1 MTASNPDS
9 SILSRVSALEATV
22 QEIQRTIAKL
32 KGEDTIEATAPEQAV
47 VLRDSATLAPLSRE
61 AGPFDMVIDVGAN
74 AIQEPPKQARVICV
88 HCGAA
93 NLEDRARCILCGWS
107 LTTSPTPST
116 LEPNPEPKAQ
126 PVSEPPPPASR
137 VRVIEAAPALARPV
151 PPKPARS
158 APIKIDILKAAEMWL
173 NKVGIVLFLFGV
185 AFLFKYSIDKGWLNE
200 QARIGMGLL
209 FGSVLLVIGLR
220 LHGKRRHFSQVLMGG
235 SIATYY
241 ITGFA
246 AYNIFPNLN
255 IPYEVA
261 FGFMALVT
269 IAAFALSMRQD
280 EAVLAIIGVTGGL
293 LTPFILNRA
302 GIELP
307 GLVGYTCLVI
317 AGASGIYL
325 MKGWRTLLWT
335 SVQGG
340 CSILT
345 LGYLGYVL
353 LVMRPALLDRWSL
366 QAGAVFMLFAF
377 WMVPVVRDAL
387 FARDPARWP
396 QPALPS
402 AWYPE
407 IRNIIKRH
415 VHLLTVA
422 TPLIVLAYSAL
433 LWGGL
438 VPREVWGIV
447 GIGGAALLAATHWAL
462 RRYAPTLQ
470 SLAYTHAIVA
480 IVLMTTGLVSLL
492 SGHTL
497 IFALAAE
504 AAALHLIAW
513 RFSDRGIAICGNL
526 IFGAVGVWLA
536 YRLMPGG
543 GPLHPVWNAQALT
556 DMAIIG
562 IALAVS
568 FIVRQRDVALIMRSC
583 AHIALMAWIWREIH
597 AYPNGDGYVMLA
609 WAAYGLLLHIISRHI
624 TDPLN
629 ATGTS
634 IAAHLA
640 FEASVAILALRLAT
654 GYQGDMTMLNS
665 KAVIDL
671 GMMALAL
678 AASFFV
684 RGGQSGLP
692 IAATIYRLGVHVA
705 ALAWLWRE
713 ATPLDL
719 SGGYVMLRWAAYLAM
734 VAFISHRVGDRITLI
749 FTGIPFIGVAYMFA
763 GRILSGHEG
772 ELAVLNPRTIL
783 DLCVMALALAV
794 SFVAQPRE
802 AKIAYRL
809 AIHAGVLGLL
819 WRELIVLD
827 SGWNTSI
834 FQVLAGAYG
843 YVMLAWALYL
853 TALHL
858 LARRLRDVSTSI
870 FAHAG
875 FFAVGGLLAW
885 RLLTG
890 PMMTVSVFNQKAL
903 FDLAVIALAACISF
917 IVRPRE
923 AGIVYRYAVHAAV
936 MALIAREFYWLG
948 KGDGYIML
956 AWAAYATLLVLA
968 SRFFKGERMDWAG
981 HAIFAV
987 TGLWLVA
994 RFVTGLIL
1002 VNEDQFAVLNPKGLT
1017 DFGVVAL
1024 GAVMYL
1030 LARREREI
1038 GFAYALWLHF
1048 GFLGWTWQELGL
1060 IPNGGNGYVTIAWG
1074 IYGTALVVAG
1084 LRLGRNVPLLTCGI
1098 TTLFAVAAKLFLID
1112 LHYLDAIWR
1121 ILLFL
1126 GFGGF
1131 FLLFSYF
1138 FQGAVGPGPR
1148 NNDPHQRKPGI
1159 GSRPLEG
1166 PRARS

>member
-1 MTASNPDS
+1 
-9 SILSRVSALEATV
+9 
-22 QEIQRTIAKL
+22 
-32 KGEDTIEATAPEQAV
+32 
-47 VLRDSATLAPLSRE
+47 
-61 AGPFDMVIDVGAN
+61 
-74 AIQEPPKQARVICV
+74 
-88 HCGAA
+88 
-93 NLEDRARCILCGWS
+93 
-107 LTTSPTPST
+107 
-116 LEPNPEPKAQ
+116 
-126 PVSEPPPPASR
+126 
-137 VRVIEAAPALARPV
+137 
-151 PPKPARS
+151 
-158 APIKIDILKAAEMWL
+158 MWL

-185 AFLFKYSIDKGWLNE
+185 AFLFKYSIDNGWLNE

-209 FGSVLLVIGLR
+209 FGTILLAFGLR
-220 LHGKRRHFSQVLMGG
+220 LHGKRRHFSQVLLGG

-269 IAAFALSMRQD
+269 IAAFALSVAQD
-280 EAVLAIIGVTGGL
+280 ESVLSIIGVTGGL
-293 LTPFILNRA
+293 LTPFVLNRA

-307 GLVGYTCLVI
+307 ALVGYTCLVI
-317 AGASGIYL
+317 AGACGIYL
-325 MKGWRTLLWT
+325 VKGWRSLLWT
-335 SVQGG
+335 AVQGG
-340 CSILT
+340 CSILA
-345 LGYLGYVL
+345 LGYVSHVFWVMKPS
-353 LVMRPALLDRWSL
+353 LVDRWTL

-377 WMVPVVRDAL
+377 WMVPVVREAL
-387 FARDPARWP
+387 FARNPARWP

-402 AWYPE
+402 SWSPE
-407 IRNIIKRH
+407 LRNLIKRH
-415 VHLLTVA
+415 VHLLAITIA
-422 TPLIVLAYSAL
+422 LTVLAYSAV
-433 LWGGL
+433 LWGDL
-438 VPREVWGIV
+438 APREIWGVAGIV
-447 GIGGAALLAATHWAL
+447 GAALFAATYWAL

-492 SGHTL
+492 RGDTL

-504 AAALHLIAW
+504 AAALHLVAS
-513 RFSDRGIAICGNL
+513 RFSDRGVAICGNL

-536 YRLMPGG
+536 NRLMPGTEQL
-543 GPLHPVWNAQALT
+543 PAIWNAQALT
-556 DMAIIG
+556 DLAIIG
-562 IALAVS
+562 VALVVS
-568 FIVRQRDVALIMRSC
+568 FVVRQRDVALVMRSC
-583 AHIALMAWIWREIH
+583 AHVALMAWIWREVH
-597 AYPNGDGYVMLA
+597 SFDNGDGYVMLA
-609 WAAYGLLLHIISRHI
+609 WAAYGLLLHIISRRI

-640 FEASVAILALRLAT
+640 FQASVAILAFRLAT

-684 RGGQSGLP
+684 RGQTSSLT
-692 IAATIYRLGVHVA
+692 AATIYRLGVHVA

-713 ATPLDL
+713 ATPLDQL
-719 SGGYVMLRWAAYLAM
+719 DGYIMLRWAAYLTM
-734 VAFISHRVGDRITLI
+734 VAFISHRIGDRITLI
-749 FTGIPFIGVAYMFA
+749 FTGIPFIGVAYMFTV
-763 GRILSGHEG
+763 RILSGHEG
-772 ELAVLNPRTIL
+772 ELAIINYRTLI
-783 DLCVMALALAV
+783 DLCVMALALAI

-802 AKIAYRL
+802 MKIAYRL

-819 WRELIVLD
+819 WRELIFLD
-827 SGWNTSI
+827 AGSSSPL
-834 FQVLAGAYG
+834 FQVVTGGYG

-858 LARRLRDVSTSI
+858 LALRFRDESTSI

-875 FFAVGGLLAW
+875 FIAVGGLLVW

-890 PMMTVSVFNQKAL
+890 PETTVSIFNQKAL
-903 FDLAVIALAACISF
+903 FDLAVIALAACVSF
-917 IVRPRE
+917 ITRPKE
-923 AGIVYRYAVHAAV
+923 AGIFYRYAVHATV
-936 MALIAREFYWLG
+936 LALLAREFSWIG

-956 AWAAYATLLVLA
+956 AWATYATFLVFA
-968 SRFFKGERMDWAG
+968 SRFVKGERMDWAG
-981 HAIFAV
+981 HAIFAL

-1002 VNEDQFAVLNPKGLT
+1002 VNENQFAVFNPKGLT
-1017 DFGVVAL
+1017 DFGVIAL
-1024 GAVMYL
+1024 GAVMYF
-1030 LARREREI
+1030 LARRERQV

-1074 IYGTALVVAG
+1074 LYGTALVVVG
-1084 LRLGRNVPLLTCGI
+1084 LRLGRNIPLLTCGI

-1138 FQGAVGPGPR
+1138 FQGA
-1148 NNDPHQRKPGI
+1148 
-1159 GSRPLEG
+1159 SRPSAGRQMASDE
-1166 PRARS
+1166 PAISK